1 MFLLL
6 CFAVAPP
13 LAGDLPSDRLAILSE
28 RRAPYR
34 NILGAALSPDGRR
47 VALGYPG
54 GWVVLDAR
62 TYKKLHEYSGP
73 EARWLAFDAYGTS
86 LAFGNAKETGYCSLR
101 PGSLALRWENPIEA
115 HPRRTT
121 ISPNGKW
128 IAQAKEA
135 AKGKM
140 AVHVIQMG
148 HLESMVVVPTETD
161 REFASLALS
170 NDGQIL
176 AVGSDQLRLYS
187 IQNQLPIKLP
197 DANRPVH
204 ALAFATR
211 RQQLAVLN
219 PDALR
224 IWDLSRNKVMHT
236 LPGKSRLWDQI
247 AWSADE
253 RWLAVTRQNTFE
265 VFDLFGRPE
274 KGPVRTGPL
283 FLEEPPDQISVHKRE
298 VFALR
303 NRGNSFSVTSLSGN
317 ALPGPVWNLAF
328 LSDDE
333 LWAASP
339 SGLTRWNVP
348 QGRVEENL
356 RPDDAS
362 LTKAAY
368 RIDANSRRMQY
379 RTKEGQWAAFDL
391 TQHRPLTPAERDGR
405 PLVPSPET
413 PFAFSPDG
421 RLIATV
427 REIGDETRLQVR
439 NAAGRTVSGW
449 PIASAQSAFALGT
462 GRVAIQNGQEVRIE
476 PLSGTAPVVRI
487 KAATDAIKLL
497 ALSRDDRLLAIAT
510 AKGNGRPDR
519 VEVFEIATATRRRG
533 WSLGDDPALALAF
546 DPIGRKLAVGNENGT
561 IEVFDLTGR
570 SRREAPAWSLDDLR
584 SPEAT
589 VAHRALL
596 AAYQRPDRAV
606 AALNRAFRAVPNK
619 RYSPE
624 QFVLFATAED
634 DQLPLLRAVEILEH
648 LGTPEA
654 RAVLTRWAAG
664 HPEDWLTRQAI
675 AAVRRLT
682 P

>member
-1 MFLLL
+1 
-6 CFAVAPP
+6 
-13 LAGDLPSDRLAILSE
+13 
-28 RRAPYR
+28 
-34 NILGAALSPDGRR
+34 
-47 VALGYPG
+47 
-54 GWVVLDAR
+54 
-62 TYKKLHEYSGP
+62 
-73 EARWLAFDAYGTS
+73 
-86 LAFGNAKETGYCSLR
+86 
-101 PGSLALRWENPIEA
+101 
-115 HPRRTT
+115 
-121 ISPNGKW
+121 
-128 IAQAKEA
+128 
-135 AKGKM
+135 
-140 AVHVIQMG
+140 
-148 HLESMVVVPTETD
+148 
-161 REFASLALS
+161 
-170 NDGQIL
+170 
-176 AVGSDQLRLYS
+176 
-187 IQNQLPIKLP
+187 
-197 DANRPVH
+197 
-204 ALAFATR
+204 
-211 RQQLAVLN
+211 
-219 PDALR
+219 
-224 IWDLSRNKVMHT
+224 
-236 LPGKSRLWDQI
+236 
-247 AWSADE
+247 
-253 RWLAVTRQNTFE
+253 
-265 VFDLFGRPE
+265 
-274 KGPVRTGPL
+274 
-283 FLEEPPDQISVHKRE
+283 

-421 RLIATV
+421 RLILTV

-510 AKGNGRPDR
+510 TDKKTGANR
-519 VEVFEIATATRRRG
+519 VEVFEIASAARRRG